1 MNNIELLESMYTS
14 IALLS
19 SNEFSEKIRNIVK
32 AEHNV
37 YGIET
42 EMHRLDNILQILK
55 TGTDQKNLIEIVEQ
69 QKEEMFLPYLMA
81 FQNAFNKIDK

>member
-1 MNNIELLESMYTS
+1 MNNIELLEGMYTS

-32 AEHNV
+32 AERNV
-37 YGIET
+37 YGIGT

-55 TGTDQKNLIEIVEQ
+55 TGTDQKSLIEIVEQ
-69 QKEEMFLPYLMA
+69 QKEEIFLSYLMA
-81 FQNAFNKIDK
+81 FQNAFNKIGK